1 MLVEEF
7 VRPALTIRHTASA
20 AKARAF
26 AEYAPQTVSAPAAE
40 GGFGG
45 SSHARFARSSRSA
58 DQRVVASVAGERHSS
73 REGTRIEPIVA
84 GSACELLWP
93 VS

>member
-1 MLVEEF
+1 MVLPGTGLRGQALGDAQVEQPMLVEEF

-45 SSHARFARSSRSA
+45 FEHLN
-58 DQRVVASVAGERHSS
+58 HP
-73 REGTRIEPIVA
+73 TRTQFLIN
-84 GSACELLWP
+84 LLAKF
-93 VS
+93 SEFSF